1 VYSWSQIFVVFFG
14 AATLI
19 NGLRVNQWQAREI
32 AYANERSAKLEK
44 DAAEANSN

>member
-1 VYSWSQIFVVFFG
+1 VVFFG
-14 AATLI
+14 AAALI
-19 NGLRVNQWQAREI
+19 SGLRVNKWQAREI

>member
-1 VYSWSQIFVVFFG
+1 MVFFG

-19 NGLRVNQWQAREI
+19 SGLRVNKWQAREI